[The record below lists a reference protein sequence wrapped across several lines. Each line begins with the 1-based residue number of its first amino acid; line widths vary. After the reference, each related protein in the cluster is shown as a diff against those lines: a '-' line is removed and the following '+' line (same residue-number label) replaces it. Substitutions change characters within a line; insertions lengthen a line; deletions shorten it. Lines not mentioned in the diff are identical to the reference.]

1 MILFL
6 RKHLCIHTEFEPDGG
21 EMCNCLNW
29 ELTVIQYWPVCEQ
42 CEEMVTGDFSWRVM
56 ASTLEET
63 YN

>member
-29 ELTVIQYWPVCEQ
+29 ELT
-42 CEEMVTGDFSWRVM
+42 GDGNGRFSWRVM